1 MWGEMAKDV
10 GGKLG
15 EERNGDTQRK
25 ESQREEA
32 KRHVRKEE
40 RKRGRGQY

>member
-1 MWGEMAKDV
+1 MWGEMAKDA

-32 KRHVRKEE
+32 KKTCKERRE
-40 RKRGRGQY
+40 EEG